1 MMSENILRF
10 VFYTMTV
17 CLCGFVFLHSLRRDP
32 SSQEELRE
40 DQAAIHETTKPG
52 SEADVV
58 FSGIPIENQ
67 PKKLPENNEN
77 DFTLRSI
84 DALSRGRD
92 KRFELGVDNQVKW
105 KSAASEN
112 LIPNP
117 RKGPAPNTDLEANS
131 RTDGLAQRRGRS
143 RPFENKSKFDPPLA
157 RSQADNAATNMDAE
171 DEKRLSLAPEISAAP
186 FLSDPNS
193 SNTVTQSN
201 DIWPSTQTESLNAV
215 SPLALSAVGK
225 NPTALDQRFVD
236 EVPIITEPEARFA
249 LQGVGV
255 DPLSEMVWI
264 AAINDPS
271 LPSNVRSNLIED
283 LNEEG
288 FPDHK
293 NITVDD
299 LPLILNRMTLI
310 EDLLFDAMDDVNADA
325 FLEAYKDLENMYYRV
340 AF

>member
-1 MMSENILRF
+1 MREKILRF
-10 VFYTMTV
+10 VFYAV
-17 CLCGFVFLHSLRRDP
+17 IACICGFVFLLAMRRDP
-32 SSQEELRE
+32 SSQEAVRE
-40 DQAAIHETTKPG
+40 DQVAIHEMTKPG

-58 FSGIPIENQ
+58 FSGIQIENQ
-67 PKKLPENNEN
+67 PQKLPENNEN
-77 DFTLRSI
+77 DFILPPN
-84 DALSRGRD
+84 DGLPQGRNEG
-92 KRFELGVDNQVKW
+92 FELGADNQAKW
-105 KSAASEN
+105 KSAVGEN
-112 LIPNP
+112 LIRNP
-117 RKGPAPNTDLEANS
+117 SKGPEPNTDLDANS
-131 RTDGLAQRRGRS
+131 RTEGLAQRRGRS
-143 RPFENKSKFDPPLA
+143 RPFESKSKFDPRLSP
-157 RSQADNAATNMDAE
+157 SQADKAVTNTDAK
-171 DEKRLSLAPEISAAP
+171 DEMPLSLASEISGAP
-186 FLSDPNS
+186 FLSAPNS

-201 DIWPSTQTESLNAV
+201 YILPSTQSDSLNAV
-215 SPLALSAVGK
+215 SPSALPSVAE
-225 NPTALDQRFVD
+225 NPTSLNQRFAD
-236 EVPIITEPEARFA
+236 EVPMITEPEARFA

-299 LPLILNRMTLI
+299 LPLIVNRMILI